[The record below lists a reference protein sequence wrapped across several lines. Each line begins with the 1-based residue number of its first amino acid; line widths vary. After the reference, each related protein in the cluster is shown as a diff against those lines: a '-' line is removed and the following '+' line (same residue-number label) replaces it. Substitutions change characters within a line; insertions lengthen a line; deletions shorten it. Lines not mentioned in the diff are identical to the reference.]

1 MQLMKEH
8 ARERIS
14 RGKYLSKPGKQ
25 LRLMMCQQQPILP
38 KLSGLTIRG
47 LAKLVW
53 IKLDLNVCQ
62 LGRMQ
67 LSGIYKS
74 LVRL

>member
-1 MQLMKEH
+1 
-8 ARERIS
+8 
-14 RGKYLSKPGKQ
+14 
-25 LRLMMCQQQPILP
+25 MMCQQQPILP